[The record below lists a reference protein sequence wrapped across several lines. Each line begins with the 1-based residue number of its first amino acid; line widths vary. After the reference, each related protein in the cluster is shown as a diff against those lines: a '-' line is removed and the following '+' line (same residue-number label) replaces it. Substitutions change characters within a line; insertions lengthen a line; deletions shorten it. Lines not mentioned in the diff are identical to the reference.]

1 MPVQVQTPH
10 IPSMKGAWCMRDEP
24 NIVETYRIGGS
35 TIQIADNYVRTDPTE
50 IERILD
56 NMHQAAWKIIQSCR
70 VRRED
75 I

>member
-1 MPVQVQTPH
+1 
-10 IPSMKGAWCMRDEP
+10 MRDEP